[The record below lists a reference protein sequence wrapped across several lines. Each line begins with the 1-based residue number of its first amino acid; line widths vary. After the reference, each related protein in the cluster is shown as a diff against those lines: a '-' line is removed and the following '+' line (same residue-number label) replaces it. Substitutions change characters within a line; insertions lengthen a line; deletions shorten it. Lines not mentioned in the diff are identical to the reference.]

1 MKEGSVI
8 EGIFA
13 MYCALILIDPDDG
26 SDINKI
32 KSKIKNMR
40 LNTQLKS
47 QIKNKKVSETVEFHK
62 LYPKDDNFDMQVVDA
77 NPQQYKHMNAG
88 EKYFVIQGR
97 RQTTGPNGYTAPPD
111 FIQVKLDVTLKAN
124 EVERAYGMVLK
135 DTFGDSGDFGR
146 IAEKVDTL
154 IKAKHTQFF
163 RQLVVAKNRFLK
175 NKTTDVVQYNVIAD
189 GIGGES
195 TGGAIKSD
203 VLIRIVANGQSI
215 LAHNINF
222 SLKSDAVTVENI
234 GLIRGANEV
243 YSMFEGGLTGRA
255 KTQAKMFIDEINET
269 AKGNPETKVKKGT
282 VNRIA
287 LTALF
292 EVIKNNLPSGTSKTN
307 EYYDYLEKAAFGKDK
322 ASIVIA
328 DASKLKQ
335 MTPDYIKYLRTYGD
349 NGKPMLL
356 EVKATAGDIR
366 FSKPGNSKDFLF
378 KLRLKSEH
386 GTIAKM
392 MLDVGNLTHG
402 ARNFKKLK

>member
-1 MKEGSVI
+1 MS
-8 EGIFA
+8 
-13 MYCALILIDPDDG
+13 
-26 SDINKI
+26 
-32 KSKIKNMR
+32 
-40 LNTQLKS
+40 T
-47 QIKNKKVSETVEFHK
+47 
-62 LYPKDDNFDMQVVDA
+62 
-77 NPQQYKHMNAG
+77 G

-97 RQTTGPNGYTAPPD
+97 RQTAGPGGYTAPPD
-111 FIQVKLDVTLKAN
+111 FIQVKLDITLKAS
-124 EVERAYGMVLK
+124 EVERAYGMVLQ
-135 DTFGDSGDFGR
+135 DNFGDSGDFGK

-154 IKAKHTQFF
+154 IKAKHSQFF

-215 LAHNINF
+215 LRHNINF

-243 YSMFEGGLTGRA
+243 YDMFEGGLTGRA

-269 AKGNPETKVKKGT
+269 AMGNSEMGIKKGT
-282 VNRIA
+282 VNRVA

-292 EVIKNNLPSGTSKTN
+292 EVIKNNLPTGTSRTE
-307 EYYDYLEKAAFGKDK
+307 EYYDYLEKSAFGKDK

-328 DASKLKQ
+328 DKNKLKQ
-335 MTPDYIKYLRTYGD
+335 MTPDYIKYLRTYGN
-349 NGKPMLL
+349 NGKPLLL

-366 FSKPGNSKDFLF
+366 FAPPGQSKDFLF

-402 ARNFKKLK
+402 GRNFRKLK

>member
-26 SDINKI
+26 SDIAKI
-32 KSKIKNMR
+32 KSRIKNMR
-40 LNTQLKS
+40 LNADLKKQS
-47 QIKNKKVSETVEFHK
+47 NKKGSDTVEFHK
-62 LYPKDDNFDMQVVDA
+62 LYPKDDNFGMQVVDA
-77 NPQQYKHMNAG
+77 NPQQYEHMKSG
-88 EKYFVIQGR
+88 EKYFVIHGR
-97 RQTTGPNGYTAPPD
+97 RQTAGPNGYASPPD
-111 FIQVKLDVTLKAN
+111 FVQVKLDITLKAN
-124 EVERAYGMVLK
+124 EVEKAYGSILK
-135 DTFGDSGDFGR
+135 DNYGEGGDFGK
-146 IAEKVDTL
+146 ISQKVDTL
-154 IKAKHTQFF
+154 IRSKQSQFF
-163 RQLVVAKNRFLK
+163 RQLVIAKNRFLK
-175 NKTTDVVQYNVIAD
+175 NKTVDVVQYNVIAD

-215 LAHNINF
+215 LSHNLNF

-243 YSMFEGGLTGRA
+243 YNMFEKGLTGSA

-269 AKGNPETKVKKGT
+269 ARGDSETKIKKGT
-282 VNRIA
+282 VNRLA

-292 EVIKNNLPSGTSKTN
+292 EVIKNNLPRGTSKTN

-328 DASKLKQ
+328 DANKLKQ

-366 FSKPGNSKDFLF
+366 FCQPGNSKDFLF

-386 GTIAKM
+386 GTIVKM

-402 ARNFKKLK
+402 GRNFKK

>member
-13 MYCALILIDPDDG
+13 MYCALVLIDPDDG

-32 KSKIKNMR
+32 KSKIRNMR
-40 LNTQLKS
+40 LNSQLREESKGG
-47 QIKNKKVSETVEFHK
+47 KVSRTVEFHK
-62 LYPKDDNFDMQVVDA
+62 LYPKDDDFDMQVVDA
-77 NPQQYKHMNAG
+77 NPQEYKHMSTG

-97 RQTTGPNGYTAPPD
+97 RQTAGPGGYTAPPD
-111 FIQVKLDVTLKAN
+111 FIQVKLDITLKAS
-124 EVERAYGMVLK
+124 EVERAYGMVLQ
-135 DTFGDSGDFGR
+135 DNFGDSGDFGK

-154 IKAKHTQFF
+154 IKAKHSQFF

-215 LAHNINF
+215 LRHNINF

-243 YSMFEGGLTGRA
+243 YDMFEGGLTGRA

-269 AKGNPETKVKKGT
+269 AMGNSEMGIKKGT
-282 VNRIA
+282 VNRVA

-292 EVIKNNLPSGTSKTN
+292 EVIKNNLPTGTSRTE
-307 EYYDYLEKAAFGKDK
+307 EYYDYLEK
-322 ASIVIA
+322 VC
-328 DASKLKQ
+328 
-335 MTPDYIKYLRTYGD
+335 
-349 NGKPMLL
+349 
-356 EVKATAGDIR
+356 VW
-366 FSKPGNSKDFLF
+366 
-378 KLRLKSEH
+378 
-386 GTIAKM
+386 
-392 MLDVGNLTHG
+392 
-402 ARNFKKLK
+402 

>member
-1 MKEGSVI
+1 MKEGSVV

-13 MYCALILIDPDDG
+13 MYCALVLIDPEDG
-26 SDINKI
+26 GDIDKI
-32 KSKIKNMR
+32 KSKIRKMR
-40 LNTQLKS
+40 LNTELKQETKS
-47 QIKNKKVSETVEFHK
+47 GKVSRTVEFHK
-62 LYPKDDNFDMQVVDA
+62 LYPKDDDFDMQVVDA
-77 NPQQYKHMNAG
+77 NPQQYKDMSAG
-88 EKYFVIQGR
+88 EKYFVVQGR
-97 RQTTGPNGYTAPPD
+97 RQTSGPNGYSAPPD
-111 FIQVKLDVTLKAN
+111 FVQVKLDITLKAS
-124 EVERAYGMVLK
+124 EVERAYGAVLN
-135 DTFGDSGDFGR
+135 DNFGGSGDFGA
-146 IAEKVDTL
+146 IAQKVDTL
-154 IKAKHTQFF
+154 IKAKHSQFF

-203 VLIRIVANGQSI
+203 VLIRIVANGKSI
-215 LAHNINF
+215 LKYNINF

-243 YSMFEGGLTGRA
+243 YNMFEGGLTGQA
-255 KTQAKMFIDEINET
+255 KSQAKMFIDEINET
-269 AKGNPETKVKKGT
+269 AKGDSEAKIKKGT
-282 VNRIA
+282 VNRVA

-292 EVIKNNLPSGTSKTN
+292 EVIKNNLPTGTARTK

-328 DASKLKQ
+328 DKNKLKQ
-335 MTPDYIKYLRTYGD
+335 MTPDYIKYLRTYGN

-366 FSKPGNSKDFLF
+366 FAPPGQTKDFLF
-378 KLRLKSEH
+378 KIRLKSEH

-402 ARNFKKLK
+402 GRNFRKLK

>member
-13 MYCALILIDPDDG
+13 MYCALVLIDPDDG
-26 SDINKI
+26 KDIDKI
-32 KSKIKNMR
+32 KSKIRSMR
-40 LNTQLKS
+40 LNTQLIRETKGG
-47 QIKNKKVSETVEFHK
+47 KVSRTVEFHR
-62 LYPKDDNFDMQVVDA
+62 LYPKDDDFNMQVVDA
-77 NPQQYKHMNAG
+77 NPQQYEHMNSG
-88 EKYFVIQGR
+88 QKYFIIQGR
-97 RQTTGPNGYTAPPD
+97 RQTTGPNGYSAPPD
-111 FIQVKLDVTLKAN
+111 FVQVKLDITLKAS
-124 EVERAYGMVLK
+124 EVERAYGMVLN
-135 DTFGDSGDFGR
+135 DNFGESEDFGT
-146 IAEKVDTL
+146 IAQKVDTL
-154 IKAKHTQFF
+154 IKAKQSQFF

-215 LAHNINF
+215 LKYNINF

-243 YSMFEGGLTGRA
+243 YSMFEGGLRGTA
-255 KTQAKMFIDEINET
+255 KTHAKMFIDEINET
-269 AKGNPETKVKKGT
+269 AKGDPEAKIKKGT

-292 EVIKNNLPSGTSKTN
+292 EVIKNNLPTGTSRTK

-328 DASKLKQ
+328 DKNKLKQ
-335 MTPDYIKYLRTYGD
+335 MTPDYIKYLRTYGN

-366 FSKPGNSKDFLF
+366 FSPSGQTKDFLF

-386 GTIAKM
+386 GTIVKM

-402 ARNFKKLK
+402 GRNFRK

>member
-13 MYCALILIDPDDG
+13 MYCALVLIDPDDG
-26 SDINKI
+26 NDINKI
-32 KSKIKNMR
+32 KLKIRNMR
-40 LNTQLKS
+40 LNTQLKQEIRGGKTS
-47 QIKNKKVSETVEFHK
+47 RTVEFHK
-62 LYPKDDNFDMQVVDA
+62 LYPKDDDFEMQVVDA
-77 NPQQYKHMNAG
+77 NPQQYKHMSAG

-97 RQTTGPNGYTAPPD
+97 RQTTGPDGYTAPPD
-111 FIQVKLDVTLKAN
+111 FVQVKLDVTLKAS
-124 EVERAYGMVLK
+124 EVERAYGMILK
-135 DTFGDSGDFGR
+135 DNFGESGDFGK

-154 IKAKHTQFF
+154 LKAKHSQFF
-163 RQLVVAKNRFLK
+163 RQLVMAKNRFLK

-195 TGGAIKSD
+195 SGGAIKSD

-215 LAHNINF
+215 LKYNINF

-243 YSMFEGGLTGRA
+243 YNMFEGGLTGRA
-255 KTQAKMFIDEINET
+255 KIQAKMFIDEINET
-269 AKGNPETKVKKGT
+269 AMGNSEIGVKKGT
-282 VNRIA
+282 VNRVA

-292 EVIKNNLPSGTSKTN
+292 EVIKNNLPSGTSRSN

-328 DASKLKQ
+328 DKNKLKQ
-335 MTPDYIKYLRTYGD
+335 MTPDYIKYLRTYGN
-349 NGKPMLL
+349 NGKPLLL
-356 EVKATAGDIR
+356 EVKATSGDIR
-366 FSKPGNSKDFLF
+366 FAPPGQSKEFLF

-402 ARNFKKLK
+402 GRNFRKLK

>member
-13 MYCALILIDPDDG
+13 MYCALVLIDPDDG
-26 SDINKI
+26 SDIDKI
-32 KSKIKNMR
+32 KLKIRNMR
-40 LNTQLKS
+40 LNTQLRQEIRGGKTS
-47 QIKNKKVSETVEFHK
+47 RTVEFHK
-62 LYPKDDNFDMQVVDA
+62 LYPKDDDFGMEVVDA
-77 NPQQYKHMNAG
+77 NPQQYKHMSAG
-88 EKYFVIQGR
+88 EKYFVVQGR
-97 RQTTGPNGYTAPPD
+97 RQTTGPGGYTAPPD
-111 FIQVKLDVTLKAN
+111 FIQVKLDVTLKAS

-135 DTFGDSGDFGR
+135 DNFGESGDFGK

-154 IKAKHTQFF
+154 LKAKHSQFF

-215 LAHNINF
+215 LKYNINF

-243 YSMFEGGLTGRA
+243 YDMFEGGLSGRA
-255 KTQAKMFIDEINET
+255 KAQAKMFIDQINET
-269 AKGNPETKVKKGT
+269 AKGDSEAKIKKGT
-282 VNRIA
+282 VNRVA

-292 EVIKNNLPSGTSKTN
+292 EVIKNNLPTGTSRTN

-328 DASKLKQ
+328 DKNKLKQ
-335 MTPDYIKYLRTYGD
+335 MTPDYIKYLRTYGN
-349 NGKPMLL
+349 NGKPLLL

-366 FSKPGNSKDFLF
+366 FAPPGQSKEFLF

-402 ARNFKKLK
+402 GRNFRKLK